1 MSYCPTQEMLA
12 DFFTKP
18 LQGALFNRF
27 RRVLMGYEHISS
39 LHLGSKEQSNLKECV
54 VISNELQNRNVSLDH
69 HENENNNIEEESVQL
84 LKQEFSS
91 W

>member
-1 MSYCPTQEMLA
+1 
-12 DFFTKP
+12 
-18 LQGALFNRF
+18 
-27 RRVLMGYEHISS
+27 MGYDHISS
-39 LHLGSKEQSNLKECV
+39 LKDSFEKGSKIKECV